1 MVALRRRPGWL
12 YSPLMARRAKI
23 VATLGPVSASTEVL
37 RQLLQAG
44 VDVVRLNLSHGS
56 SEDHHRLMQLVRQV
70 AAEEDRLVPLIADL
84 MGPRYRLG
92 SLPDGGRTLS
102 DGEQVTLGAPGT
114 GADVPID
121 DIRLLTH
128 LQPGERVLIDNGL
141 VEMEIEEKRGEKLG
155 ARVASGG
162 LIATRKGINLPDT
175 DLPFTISDKDRE
187 DIRLAVSEGVDY
199 FAASYVGSAAD
210 VEAVRQEVHRAGGD
224 QQLVAKLERALAV
237 EHLDEIVAA
246 ADASM
251 VARGDLG
258 VEVALDTVPV
268 VQKRI
273 VDAGRRLSKPIIVA
287 TQMLES
293 MMEHPR
299 PSRAESSDIANA
311 VFEGADA
318 LMLSGETA
326 AGQHPVEAVET
337 MARIIE
343 QAEGYEAGRHQTV
356 KNVAGRVDRAALE
369 LFRAAL
375 DVASR
380 DTDRMPTEIPD
391 AVAEAAVITARRLGV
406 CCIVAF
412 SQTGF
417 TARLVARFRPSNP
430 IAVCTNNSATARRV
444 QLIWGTRPL
453 LVSEEVVQQGQ
464 LVQVVERHLLAKDLV
479 EPGDRIVILMG
490 DPLQDRPHT
499 NLMRVHEVVG
509 YEDRL
514 RISAR

>member
-1 MVALRRRPGWL
+1 
-12 YSPLMARRAKI
+12 MARRAKI
-23 VATLGPVSASTEVL
+23 VATLGPASGDAEIL
-37 RQLLQAG
+37 RRLLRAG

-56 SEDHHRLMQLVRQV
+56 REDHHRLMQLVRQV
-70 AAEEDRLVPLIADL
+70 AGEEDRLVPIIADL
-84 MGPRYRLG
+84 MGPRFRLG
-92 SLPDGGRTLS
+92 SLSDEGRTLS
-102 DGEQVTLGAPGT
+102 DGQQVTLGAPTT
-114 GADVPID
+114 GAEVPID
-121 DIRLLTH
+121 DSRLLTY

-141 VEMEIEEKRGEKLG
+141 VELEIEERHGETLR
-155 ARVASGG
+155 ARVTSGG
-162 LIATRKGINLPDT
+162 LIASRKGINLPDT
-175 DLPFTISDKDRE
+175 DLPFTISTKDRK

-210 VEAVRQEVHRAGGD
+210 VEAVRQEVHSAGGD
-224 QQLVAKLERALAV
+224 QLLVAKLERALAV

-258 VEVALDTVPV
+258 VEVPLDTVPV
-268 VQKRI
+268 LQKRI

-326 AGQHPVEAVET
+326 AGHYPVQAVET
-337 MARIIE
+337 MSRIIQ
-343 QAEGYEAGRHQTV
+343 QAEGYEASRHQGLR
-356 KNVAGRVDRAALE
+356 NVAGGVDRAALE
-369 LFRAAL
+369 LFRAAV
-375 DVASR
+375 DVASQ
-380 DTDRMPTEIPD
+380 DSDGIPAEIPD

-406 CCIVAF
+406 RSIVAF

-417 TARLVARFRPSNP
+417 TARLVARFRPANP
-430 IAVCTNNSATARRV
+430 IAVCTNNPETARRV

-453 LVSEEVVQQGQ
+453 LVSEELEHHSQ
-464 LVQVVERHLLAKDLV
+464 LVQVVERHLLAEGLV
-479 EPGDRIVILMG
+479 DSGDRVVILMG
-490 DPLQDRPHT
+490 DPLEDRPRT

-509 YEDRL
+509 
-514 RISAR
+514 